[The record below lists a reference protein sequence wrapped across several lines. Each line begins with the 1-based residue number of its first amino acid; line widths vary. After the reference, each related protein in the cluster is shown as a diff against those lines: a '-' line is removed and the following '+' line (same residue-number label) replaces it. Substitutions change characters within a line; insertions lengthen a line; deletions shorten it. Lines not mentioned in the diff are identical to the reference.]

1 LIAQLK
7 SENFKLNDMLEKLS
21 NERELEKKRSE
32 KESSRAKE
40 NQSPVVDR
48 SSANSNL
55 KDIE

>member
-7 SENFKLNDMLEKLS
+7 SENSKLNDMLEKLS

-32 KESSRAKE
+32 KESSKAR
-40 NQSPVVDR
+40 SPVVDR